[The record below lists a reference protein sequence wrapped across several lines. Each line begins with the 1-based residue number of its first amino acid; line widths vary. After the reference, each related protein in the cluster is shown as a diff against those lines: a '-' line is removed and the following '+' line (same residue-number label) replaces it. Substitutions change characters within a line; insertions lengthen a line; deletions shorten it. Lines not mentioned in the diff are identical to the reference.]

1 MFKQKG
7 PSIASK
13 EDTEKQSD
21 KNKQQKLAEQRV
33 FRHYPNCPITML
45 KKSLKTVH
53 QASHLNVQRRPNFH
67 YVPSLFQNSYRF
79 PLHFKNVY
87 YYKSLINL
95 NMRLMNLKN
104 SQNRPVRLAG
114 VINNDAKNVN
124 NVSISCPN
132 LNLKQVLVVD
142 SSKTGLKL
150 ATGGPMNMVAIKD
163 WHIEKP
169 RAPAVRTVSESGSKV
184 LNAGSIVFTPS
195 MLGTTVKPRRDSI
208 LKKRLDFVEKDVT
221 YETKPQEAAKKD
233 EVAYDLNNKSGKD
246 QSREKLLSKKV
257 VEEGDEEEE
266 DGDEEEDDED
276 EDDEDDEEDEDA
288 DNCFTR
294 NKYGNYVYQYVW
306 KPTVKPLKFI
316 AYSICEN
323 VKLFLLFKF
332 TVFALCNFIL
342 SFFYEAPFYFINSYM
357 IENGSSQNQ
366 AGTVTVAVGIVSVFS
381 SSKLTNL
388 IFF

>member
-1 MFKQKG
+1 MKKG

-13 EDTEKQSD
+13 EETEKQSD
-21 KNKQQKLAEQRV
+21 KYKQQKLADQRV

-45 KKSLKTVH
+45 KKSLKTVQ

-114 VINNDAKNVN
+114 VIKNDAKNSN

-142 SSKTGLKL
+142 SGKTGLKL
-150 ATGGPMNMVAIKD
+150 ATGGPMNMIAIKD
-163 WHIEKP
+163 WHIERP
-169 RAPAVRTVSESGSKV
+169 RVPAIKTVSESGSKV

-195 MLGTTVKPRRDSI
+195 MLGTTVKQRRDSI
-208 LKKRLDFVEKDVT
+208 LKKRTEFVEKDL
-221 YETKPQEAAKKD
+221 KFGNNPQEEVKKSD
-233 EVAYDLNNKSGKD
+233 APYDLSNKSGKD
-246 QSREKLLSKKV
+246 QSKEKLLSKKV
-257 VEEGDEEEE
+257 LEEGDEEEE
-266 DGDEEEDDED
+266 DGDDED
-276 EDDEDDEEDEDA
+276 EDGEDEEEDEEDEEDA
-288 DNCFTR
+288 DNCFTQT
-294 NKYGNYVYQYVW
+294 KCGNYVYQYLW

-323 VKLFLLFKF
+323 VKLFKLFKF

-381 SSKLTNL
+381 SSN
-388 IFF
+388 